1 MVFVL
6 DMGALILWGFGGGNK
21 QNNVQ
26 EQIKYPL

>member
-1 MVFVL
+1 
-6 DMGALILWGFGGGNK
+6 MGALILWGFGGGNK